1 MLASDGLD
9 RPRGL
14 GEVFD
19 HAIVIVVRNAFA
31 VGVVSCA
38 YFALAEVVGSIGF
51 LARIDSRFIM
61 IFAVYAVFLPLA
73 VILDATLGATIVR
86 PLDAV
91 RIGISRLP
99 FALALAVPLALLFVL
114 FIAIGTLGASILLG
128 SVGAAVNRA
137 NPLVQVVFWSV
148 PIVLLALVFAYC
160 LAVAGLAI
168 TAIALETRSPTRA
181 IRLTF
186 QRLSSWP
193 AIRRA
198 IVLASAAGAV
208 NAGCNVVGASIV
220 SLLSVPLG
228 DAPFASRALYAVMIA
243 LIGILTAPLNV
254 AILVVFR
261 RDLIVRREGV
271 DLLSAIR
278 PGAPAPS

>member
-1 MLASDGLD
+1 MTSDGLD

-19 HAIVIVVRNAFA
+19 RAIVIVVRNAAA
-31 VGVVSCA
+31 VGVVSGA
-38 YFALAEVVGSIGF
+38 YFALAELVGTFGV
-51 LARIDSRFIM
+51 LAHVDSRFVT
-61 IFAVYAVFLPLA
+61 IFAVYTVFLPLS
-73 VILDATLGATIVR
+73 VILDATLAATIVR

-114 FIAIGTLGASILLG
+114 FIAIATLGASVLLG
-128 SVGAAVNRA
+128 SLGVAVNGA

-148 PIVLLALVFAYC
+148 PIVLLALVFAYG

-181 IRLTF
+181 MRLTF
-186 QRLSSWP
+186 QRISSWQ

-208 NAGCNVVGASIV
+208 NAGCNVVGAGVV
-220 SLLSVPLG
+220 SLLSTPLA
-228 DAPFASRALYAVMIA
+228 DAPLAARATSVVILT
-243 LIGILTAPLNV
+243 LIGIITAPLNV
-254 AILVVFR
+254 AVLVVFR
-261 RDLIVRREGV
+261 RDLIVRRDGL
-271 DLLSAIR
+271 DLFSAL
-278 PGAPAPS
+278 GSEAPSHS